1 MCPEVKIL
9 CHLVSVQN
17 CTCELAFKA
26 LISLEIVYNIL
37 ICDQCKRLSREG
49 NEILYRKALY

>member
-9 CHLVSVQN
+9 CHLVCKIVHVN
-17 CTCELAFKA
+17 LAFKA